1 MVLPPEESQSDGAL
15 RTLASADRP
24 SDCSARTLQGT
35 VRRFLVLVL
44 QRDLLTVVE
53 SITAPDEAFDTVT
66 VRRSRPVP
74 LTDSLSRL
82 LSQLALVM
90 LKLLLE
96 LLELLDRPSSAT
108 EVIGMLINNVRQ
120 LITAPQ
126 PLKILLFFIAI
137 LISAGTGSK
146 VVPTKPT
153 WPTEPA
159 YN

>member
-1 MVLPPEESQSDGAL
+1 
-15 RTLASADRP
+15 
-24 SDCSARTLQGT
+24 
-35 VRRFLVLVL
+35 
-44 QRDLLTVVE
+44 
-53 SITAPDEAFDTVT
+53 
-66 VRRSRPVP
+66 
-74 LTDSLSRL
+74 
-82 LSQLALVM
+82 M

-96 LLELLDRPSSAT
+96 LLDRSSSAT

-146 VVPTKPT
+146 VAPTKPT